1 MFFVKNRERKRIMRL
16 AGKVAIITGSAR
28 GLGRA
33 FALRFAKEGAALT
46 ICDVLDCKSV
56 ATEIEALGG
65 EVLALRTDITDEK
78 DTTDMAAKTVE
89 RFGRIDILVNN
100 AAAIGGIEIP
110 DFIKPVDRIVSE
122 DWNRYLDVNIKG
134 TFLCCKAVMP
144 FMKKQG
150 KGSIVNI
157 ASTAGFNGSPHFLH
171 YSTSKGGIMTMT
183 RGLAVALGDFN
194 INVNAVAPGVVMT
207 EAMQALSPG
216 GTENQSINRQILKKS
231 IRPEDIAA
239 AVLFLASDEAGM
251 ITGQTLAV
259 NAGEYLH

>member
-1 MFFVKNRERKRIMRL
+1 MRL
-16 AGKVAIITGSAR
+16 ENKVAIITGSAR

-33 FALRFAKEGAALT
+33 FALRFAREGAKLT
-46 ICDVLDCKSV
+46 ICDVLDCEPV
-56 ATEIEALGG
+56 AREIEAIGG
-65 EVLALRTDITDEK
+65 EVLALKTDITSGK
-78 DTTDMAAKTVE
+78 NTTEMAKKTVD

-110 DFIKPVDRIVSE
+110 DFMKPVEQLVSE
-122 DWNRYLDVNIKG
+122 DWDRYLEVNIKG

-144 FMKKQG
+144 YMKKQG

-157 ASTAGFNGSPHFLH
+157 ASTAGFYGSPAFLP

-183 RGLAVALGDFN
+183 RGLAIALGDFN

-207 EAMQALSPG
+207 EAMRALIPQG
-216 GTENQSINRQILKKS
+216 GGKQGVSKQILKKN
-231 IRPEDIAA
+231 IQPEDIAS
-239 AVLFLASDEAGM
+239 AVVFLASDEASM